1 MKRKAQRPS
10 ASVLVV
16 DPDEAT
22 SSAIQRLLS
31 ADNHRVRIARSGEEG
46 LELCAEESPSLVL
59 LDINLPGIDGLET
72 LRRIKEMGKD
82 CAVVMVT
89 AYESAST
96 VVGAMKLG
104 AEDYITK
111 PLPMEELRV
120 LVDKLVGQ
128 RQHYRHST
136 GRGLGEMVGD
146 SAPMRQVYDLI
157 RRIAK
162 ASVTVLITGESGTGK
177 EVVARA
183 IHQNSERQSLPFL
196 SVSCASIPGS
206 LLEAELFGYERG
218 AFTDAKARKK
228 GLIEVAGE
236 GTLLLDEIGLMP
248 VDLQG
253 KLLSVLETRRFRR
266 LGGTG
271 ELSAPARFVAATNAN
286 LEEAVRAGEFREDL
300 YYRLNVI
307 PIHLPPLRERG
318 KDILLLAQQFLREC
332 SHRHGLPLRTLSPES
347 QTLMMSYAWPGN
359 VRELKNVI
367 ERAVLL
373 TDEAVVEPSG
383 LAINRRGQEDLEGSP
398 IEVSDAGIIQVSF
411 PPWGIPLED
420 LERQVIEEALIHT
433 EGNISQAAR
442 LLHISRYALRYRMQ
456 KHGIPFPEEGHQV
469 GV

>member
-1 MKRKAQRPS
+1 MKRKTQRPPT
-10 ASVLVV
+10 SVLVI
-16 DPDEAT
+16 DQDEAT
-22 SSAIQRLLS
+22 CSAIQRLLS
-31 ADNHRVRIARSGEEG
+31 ADNHRVRVARTGEEG

-72 LRRIKEMGKD
+72 LRRIKEMGND
-82 CAVVMVT
+82 CHVVMVT

-111 PLPMEELRV
+111 PIPMEELRV
-120 LVDKLVGQ
+120 LVDKLVG
-128 RQHYRHST
+128 YRPRRGHST
-136 GRGLGEMVGD
+136 GNGLGEIIGD

-157 RRIAK
+157 RRISK
-162 ASVTVLITGESGTGK
+162 ASATVLITGESGTGK

-183 IHQNSERQSLPFL
+183 IHQNSDRQALPFL

-286 LEEAVRAGEFREDL
+286 LEEAVKAGEFREDL

-307 PIHLPPLRERG
+307 PIHLPPLRDRG

-332 SHRHGLPLRTLSPES
+332 SHRHGLPLRTLSLES

-359 VRELKNVI
+359 VRE
-367 ERAVLL
+367 
-373 TDEAVVEPSG
+373 
-383 LAINRRGQEDLEGSP
+383 
-398 IEVSDAGIIQVSF
+398 
-411 PPWGIPLED
+411 
-420 LERQVIEEALIHT
+420 
-433 EGNISQAAR
+433 
-442 LLHISRYALRYRMQ
+442 
-456 KHGIPFPEEGHQV
+456 
-469 GV
+469 